1 MEVAGLV
8 RSSGCDQ
15 TAVKVY
21 DEDASFG
28 EKKKKKQNFYQ
39 ILDKSACCV
48 EKLYDFLS
56 KL

>member
-28 EKKKKKQNFYQ
+28 EKKKKKNFYQ